1 MRRITIALVI
11 GAAAVGVLSPSRAVM
26 SGELK
31 IGYVNLVKV
40 FDNYERTKAADAELE
55 KQGKQKDTELQARL
69 NELKKMR
76 EGLELLNEQARE
88 AKTREIEQ
96 KTDDLQR
103 FKTNTLREIGRERQK
118 LADTIFVDI
127 QRVIDDYA
135 KANGF
140 SLILQ
145 KEKAVLYGEPAYDVT
160 DEIMK
165 LLNSRAQAAGH

>member
-1 MRRITIALVI
+1 MRRITIALAI

-88 AKTREIEQ
+88 AKTREI
-96 KTDDLQR
+96 
-103 FKTNTLREIGRERQK
+103 GRERQK